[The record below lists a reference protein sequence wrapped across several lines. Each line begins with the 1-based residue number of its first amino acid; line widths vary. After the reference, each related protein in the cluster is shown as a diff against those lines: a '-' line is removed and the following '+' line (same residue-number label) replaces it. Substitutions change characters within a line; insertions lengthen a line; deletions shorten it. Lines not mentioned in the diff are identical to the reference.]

1 MELLPRWALEVTDWH
16 PTPLARWNVK
26 PTSISHSLAM
36 KSQMCGTELGPTTC
50 RLHVWGQVITPFW
63 PYFLSYTRRSLDQM
77 ISETFP
83 DLASGKSVILCIS
96 ASQGSP
102 KHAGNASGKRR
113 SMQHHLFHLHLSL
126 VNLQK
131 VKAVIIV
138 THVKNDGHNSISWT
152 IIMNTIMFQSIL
164 TEKRKME
171 PVEQTKKF
179 ITT

>member
-1 MELLPRWALEVTDWH
+1 MS
-16 PTPLARWNVK
+16 LAWCHVK
-26 PTSISHSLAM
+26 PTSISRSLVT
-36 KSQMCGTELGPTTC
+36 KTQRLGTELGLVTC
-50 RLHVWGQVITPFW
+50 HLHVWGQVITPFW

-83 DLASGKSVILCIS
+83 VEVCHFVYFCV
-96 ASQGSP
+96 SQGSL
-102 KHAGNASGKRR
+102 KHAGNVSGKRG
-113 SMQHHLFHLHLSL
+113 SIQHHLFHFHLGL

-152 IIMNTIMFQSIL
+152 VIMNTIMFQSIL

-171 PVEQTKKF
+171 PAEQTKKF
-179 ITT
+179 ITTLQTFCSYERELFLTS